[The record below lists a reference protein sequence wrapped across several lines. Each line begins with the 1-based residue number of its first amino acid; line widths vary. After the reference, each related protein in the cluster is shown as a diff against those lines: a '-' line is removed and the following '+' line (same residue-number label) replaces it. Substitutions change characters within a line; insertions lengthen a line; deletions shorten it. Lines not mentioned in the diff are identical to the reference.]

1 MKRDYSLEASE
12 AEEKNDFDEQN
23 INLANTY
30 AALNCEYTGVSEVG
44 LSFFKN
50 R

>member
-1 MKRDYSLEASE
+1 MERDYSLEAYE
-12 AEEKNDFDEQN
+12 AEEKNDSEQQNTN
-23 INLANTY
+23 IANAY